1 MVQRV
6 VKTSTAV
13 EVIAN
18 GTIEG
23 LAKGPMGFLVQKCS
37 SCGRTMMLGEG
48 DTLFGERWFH
58 GVCWSLE
65 AENKR

>member
-1 MVQRV
+1 MIQHG

-13 EVIAN
+13 EVIDD
-18 GTIEG
+18 GSLKG
-23 LAKGPMGFLVQKCS
+23 LGKGPAGFLVQKCS

-65 AENKR
+65 AESKT